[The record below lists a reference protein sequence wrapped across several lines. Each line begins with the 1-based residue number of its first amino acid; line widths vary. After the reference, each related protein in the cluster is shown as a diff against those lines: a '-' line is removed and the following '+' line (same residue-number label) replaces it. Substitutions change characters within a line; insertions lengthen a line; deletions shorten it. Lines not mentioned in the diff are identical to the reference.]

1 MRIEE
6 RRIKCNCLFIYLIP
20 YILITVTPMEYLD
33 LTTIM
38 IRLIFAFFAGLLVGL
53 ERQIRMKPLGFG
65 TFTLVASGSCA
76 FMLVTESLTRSG
88 QGIPIAAGVVT
99 GIGFLGAGA
108 LIKEGPSV
116 MGFTTASAIWLIGA
130 TGVAFGAGYYLLGIA
145 TTLQCLLVFFIDF
158 FFEKRGFGGHSK
170 RLIISFDQRPSETQL
185 IGALMKFRPK
195 VESIE
200 ICHVPC
206 AFTYV
211 FRAKINL
218 QDLDVLSNFVNT
230 FEGVTK
236 FQVE

>member
-1 MRIEE
+1 MQ
-6 RRIKCNCLFIYLIP
+6 LHFIYPIP
-20 YILITVTPMEYLD
+20 YILIKVTPMEYLD

-38 IRLIFAFFAGLLVGL
+38 IRLTAAFLAGLVVGL

-76 FMLVTESLTRSG
+76 FMLVTENLMHSG

-130 TGVAFGAGYYLLGIA
+130 TGVAFGAGYYLLGI
-145 TTLQCLLVFFIDF
+145 TTTFQCLLVFFIDF
-158 FFEKRGFGGHSK
+158 LFEKRGFGGHAK
-170 RLIISFDQRPSETQL
+170 RLIISFDQRPSETKV
-185 IGALMKFRPK
+185 IESLMKFRPK
-195 VESIE
+195 VESIK
-200 ICHVPC
+200 ICQVPC

-211 FRAKINL
+211 FRVKINL
-218 QDLDVLSNFVNT
+218 QDLDELSNFVKS